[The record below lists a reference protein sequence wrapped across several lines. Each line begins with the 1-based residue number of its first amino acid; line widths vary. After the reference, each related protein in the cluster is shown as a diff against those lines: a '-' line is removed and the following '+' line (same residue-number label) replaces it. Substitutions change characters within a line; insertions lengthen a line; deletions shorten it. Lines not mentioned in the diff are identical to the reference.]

1 MSLLRSIPL
10 RVLFFLVCA
19 LLIVVLKSN
28 GAGTRSQTRKERAP
42 AADSAQSENTSNVVR
57 LSAESKPT
65 AAPAIKS
72 PGNAAFSAAVI
83 SNTQLRNSLEWNFGG
98 KLQRGWN
105 LYSLLIGD
113 LIGANQGSA
122 PEEFASQLSLWQRKV
137 GIEPTGVL
145 DRDTWSQM
153 IAVFQS
159 RRMNG
164 RIYPTANDLVTIPI
178 TDCYDPTRP
187 EELRSAERQTFAAYK
202 RMVAAAAADS
212 TVALRVGPDGQ
223 LDPDEKY
230 LKVVSAFRSRE
241 HQELLRK
248 QQPNIGR
255 AGLAVNSPHF
265 TGRALDLYVG
275 GEPVST
281 KDDNRAIQTQTA
293 AYKWLVKN
301 AARFGFRPYF
311 YEPWHWEYVGT
322 SSSQV
327 P

>member
-1 MSLLRSIPL
+1 MSLLKSIPL
-10 RVLFFLVCA
+10 RILFFLVCA

-28 GAGTRSQTRKERAP
+28 GAGSRSQTRKERTP
-42 AADSAQSENTSNVVR
+42 ASDRAQSENTSNVVR
-57 LSAESKPT
+57 LSAEAKPT
-65 AAPAIKS
+65 ASAGLKS
-72 PGNAAFSAAVI
+72 PDNAVFDAAVI

-105 LYSLLIGD
+105 LYTLLIGD
-113 LIGANQGSA
+113 LIGANLGGT
-122 PEEFASQLSLWQRKV
+122 PEEFASQLSLWQRKT

-153 IAVFQS
+153 IGVFQS

-164 RIYPTANDLVTIPI
+164 RTYPTPNDLVTIPV

-187 EELRSAERQTFAAYK
+187 EALRSAERQTFAAYK
-202 RMVAAAAADS
+202 RMVGAAAADS
-212 TVALRVGPDGQ
+212 TVGLRVGPDGQ
-223 LDPDEKY
+223 LDPDEKF

-248 QQPNIGR
+248 QSPNSGR
-255 AGLAVNSPHF
+255 AGLALNSPHF

-293 AYKWLVKN
+293 AYRWLVKN

-322 SSSQV
+322 STAQ
-327 P
+327 

>member
-1 MSLLRSIPL
+1 MSFLKPMSFRL
-10 RVLFFLVCA
+10 LFFILCA

-28 GAGTRSQTRKERAP
+28 GAGSRSQTRKERSP
-42 AADSAQSENTSNVVR
+42 ATDRAQTDTPNVVR
-57 LSAESKPT
+57 LSAEAKP
-65 AAPAIKS
+65 AAPSMKS
-72 PGNAAFSAAVI
+72 AGNAAFDSAVI
-83 SNTQLRNSLEWNFGG
+83 SNVQLRNNLEWNFGG
-98 KLQRGWN
+98 KTQRGWN
-105 LYSLLIGD
+105 LYTLLIGD
-113 LIGANQGSA
+113 LIGANQEGA
-122 PEEFASQLSLWQRKV
+122 PDEFASQLSLWQRKV
-137 GIEPTGVL
+137 GIEPSGVL

-153 IAVFQS
+153 IGVFQS

-164 RIYPTANDLVTIPI
+164 RIYPTPNDLVTIPI
-178 TDCYDPTRP
+178 SDCYDTARP
-187 EELRSAERQTFAAYK
+187 EALRSAERQTFAAYK

-212 TVALRVGPDGQ
+212 TVGLRVAADGQ

-230 LKVVSAFRSRE
+230 LKIVSAFRSRE

-248 QQPNIGR
+248 QSPNSGR

-281 KDDNRAIQTQTA
+281 KDDNRAIQTRTA

-322 SSSQV
+322 NAAQ
-327 P
+327 

>member
-1 MSLLRSIPL
+1 MSLLKSIPL

-28 GAGTRSQTRKERAP
+28 GAGSRGQTRKEQAP
-42 AADSAQSENTSNVVR
+42 ATDRAQAENTGNVVR
-57 LSAESKPT
+57 LSAEAKPT
-65 AAPAIKS
+65 ASPALKS

-98 KLQRGWN
+98 KQQRGWT

-164 RIYPTANDLVTIPI
+164 QTYPTANDLVTIPV

-212 TVALRVGPDGQ
+212 TVGLRVGTDGQ

-248 QQPNIGR
+248 QSPNSGR

-322 SSSQV
+322 NSAQ
-327 P
+327 

>member
-1 MSLLRSIPL
+1 MSLLKSIPI
-10 RVLFFLVCA
+10 RVLLFLVCA
-19 LLIVVLKSN
+19 LLIVELKSN
-28 GAGTRSQTRKERAP
+28 GAGSRSQTRKERPQANE
-42 AADSAQSENTSNVVR
+42 SAQSENTSNVVR
-57 LSAESKPT
+57 LSAEAKPT
-65 AAPAIKS
+65 VSPAMKS
-72 PGNAAFSAAVI
+72 SGNPAFSAAVL

-98 KLQRGWN
+98 KPQRGWN
-105 LYSLLIGD
+105 LYTLLIGD
-113 LIGANQGSA
+113 LIGINQGT

-145 DRDTWSQM
+145 DHDTWSQ
-153 IAVFQS
+153 IITVFQS
-159 RRMNG
+159 RRMNV
-164 RIYPTANDLVTIPI
+164 RTYPTANDLVTIPI

-187 EELRSAERQTFAAYK
+187 EALRSAERQTFAAYK

-212 TVALRVGPDGQ
+212 TVGLRVGPDGQ

-230 LKVVSAFRSRE
+230 FKVVSAFRSRE

-248 QQPNIGR
+248 QSPKSGR

-275 GEPVST
+275 GDPVST

-322 SSSQV
+322 SSTQ
-327 P
+327 